1 MVVSVPGISD
11 LAPAGNPGNLKASFG
26 ASHGVTRTV
35 RRISAPPGHLAALAT
50 LLQASQANPAHLFEH
65 GLSLLVR
72 ALRVDR
78 ALLTRVT
85 PLGYEVFWWAVGP
98 RGDMAP
104 VFQAPEKGFCPAVLA
119 HPERPLVIRNAATEP
134 RWSRSTGWLDLGI
147 KAYLGVAIEV
157 KGEPMGTLC
166 VQHHGSRAFTRTE
179 LALVKAMA
187 CLMAR
192 ALETEHLKGEL
203 RAAMEAL
210 ELSSA
215 IVEDSTLQS
224 TRSGLPNRRYLE
236 VWMKPALFMA
246 RRRREPLGLALW
258 SQPMKAGTKGRLVKA
273 MGLLRGEDLLVELS
287 ADQYLLVLPHTSEA
301 GVATL
306 LGRLQETLGVHPTG
320 ATLWFPDGKDM
331 TLGSALRRTAKA
343 FTEAHREGS
352 PLVWNLG

>member
-1 MVVSVPGISD
+1 M
-11 LAPAGNPGNLKASFG
+11 
-26 ASHGVTRTV
+26 
-35 RRISAPPGHLAALAT
+35 AALAT
-50 LLQASQANPAHLFEH
+50 LLLASRTDPAHLFEH
-65 GLSLLVR
+65 GLALLVR

-98 RGDMAP
+98 RADMAK
-104 VFQAPEKGFCPAVLA
+104 VFQAPEKGFCPTVLA
-119 HPERPLVIRNAATEP
+119 HPQRPLVIRNAATEA
-134 RWSRSTGWLDLGI
+134 RWSQSKGWLELGI

-166 VQHHGSRAFTRTE
+166 VQHHGARAFTRTE
-179 LALVKAMA
+179 LALVKTMA

-192 ALETEHLKGEL
+192 ALETEHLRGEL

-258 SQPMKAGTKGRLVKA
+258 SQPMKVGTKGRLTKA
-273 MGLLRGEDLLVELS
+273 MGILRGEDLLVELS
-287 ADQYLLVLPHTSEA
+287 VDQYLLILPHTSEA
-301 GVATL
+301 GVTTL
-306 LGRLQETLGVHPTG
+306 LERLQETLGTHPTG

-331 TLGSALRRTAKA
+331 TLGSALRRAGKA

>member
-1 MVVSVPGISD
+1 M
-11 LAPAGNPGNLKASFG
+11 AEASRG
-26 ASHGVTRTV
+26 STRTN
-35 RRISAPPGHLAALAT
+35 RRSSAPPGHLAALAT
-50 LLQASQANPAHLFEH
+50 LLQASQTNSAHLFEH
-65 GLSLLVR
+65 GLALLVR

-98 RGDMAP
+98 RSDMAP
-104 VFQAPEKGFCPAVLA
+104 IFKAPEKGFCPALLA
-119 HPERPLVIRNAATEP
+119 HPERPLMIRNAANEP
-134 RWSRSTGWLDLGI
+134 RWARSAAWLELGI
-147 KAYLGVAIEV
+147 KAYLGVAVEV

-166 VQHHGSRAFTRTE
+166 VQHHGPKAFTRAE

-187 CLMAR
+187 SLMAR

-203 RAAMEAL
+203 QSALEAL

-215 IVEDSTLQS
+215 LVEDSTLQS

-258 SQPMKAGTKGRLVKA
+258 SQPMQVGTKRGFAKA

-287 ADQYLLVLPHTSEA
+287 ADQYLLVLPHTSEV

-306 LGRLQETLGVHPTG
+306 LERLQETLGVHPTG
-320 ATLWFPDGKDM
+320 ATLWFPDGEDM
-331 TLGSALRRTAKA
+331 TLGSALRRAGKA
-343 FTEAHREGS
+343 FTDAHREGS
-352 PLVWNLG
+352 PLVWILG